1 MVYDINYLAVSVAAV
16 VSMGLG
22 ALWYSPMLFGKQWM
36 ALSGLSSEKM
46 DAMKAKGMTTGY
58 AIGFVGSLVMAY
70 VLAHF
75 VQIAGATDISGALQL
90 GFWVWLGFV
99 ATVMLGA
106 VLWEGK
112 SWNLYFLNAGYHLV
126 SLLIMSSILT
136 LWV

>member
-1 MVYDINYLAVSVAAV
+1 MFEINYLAVIAAAV

-22 ALWYSPMLFGKQWM
+22 ALWYSPMVFGKQWM
-36 ALSGLSSEKM
+36 ALSGLSSEKL

-58 AIGFVGSLVMAY
+58 AVGFVGSLVMVY

-106 VLWEGK
+106 VLWVGK
-112 SWNLYFLNAGYHLV
+112 MWNLFFLYPGY
-126 SLLIMSSILT
+126 
-136 LWV
+136 